1 MRSLTTSALTAAAL
15 ILTALPAVAGNWY
28 GLISAGLVHSDNNYK
43 EAVGAV
49 NTANNQNPVNDADN
63 SNVTAKLAVGCR
75 VNDHFA
81 VEAAAWWFG
90 KSEHDHAGIQAG
102 QPVSSHA
109 EFKGYGLAV
118 DAVGILPVT
127 DALSVFVKAGVAL
140 IRIDGNSSGKS
151 CRHRNSDFQP
161 KI

>member
-81 VEAAAWWFG
+81 VEAPPGGSAKVNTIMPASKPGSLSAATPNLKVTGSPLMPLAFSRLQTLYLFSV
-90 KSEHDHAGIQAG
+90 KQAL
-102 QPVSSHA
+102 H
-109 EFKGYGLAV
+109 
-118 DAVGILPVT
+118 
-127 DALSVFVKAGVAL
+127 
-140 IRIDGNSSGKS
+140 
-151 CRHRNSDFQP
+151 
-161 KI
+161 

>member
-81 VEAAAWWFG
+81 VEA
-90 KSEHDHAGIQAG
+90 E
-102 QPVSSHA
+102 
-109 EFKGYGLAV
+109 
-118 DAVGILPVT
+118 
-127 DALSVFVKAGVAL
+127 
-140 IRIDGNSSGKS
+140 NS
-151 CRHRNSDFQP
+151 
-161 KI
+161 

>member
-102 QPVSSHA
+102 QQPR
-109 EFKGYGLAV
+109 
-118 DAVGILPVT
+118 
-127 DALSVFVKAGVAL
+127 
-140 IRIDGNSSGKS
+140 RI
-151 CRHRNSDFQP
+151 
-161 KI
+161 

>member
-15 ILTALPAVAGNWY
+15 ILTALPAVAENWY

-102 QPVSSHA
+102 QPNLKVTVSPLMP
-109 EFKGYGLAV
+109 LAFSRLQTLYLFSV
-118 DAVGILPVT
+118 KQ
-127 DALSVFVKAGVAL
+127 AL
-140 IRIDGNSSGKS
+140 
-151 CRHRNSDFQP
+151 H
-161 KI
+161 